1 MIYTVQNKESNLGYK
16 FRERKFKMNRKMKLN
31 EVQKVTSIKEMLNLA
46 VKEAGDKI
54 AFEYKDEDQKE
65 KTRQVTYKEFVR
77 DTEEL
82 GTALANLGMQDKHIA
97 IIGENSYKWLTV
109 YLTVLKSTG
118 VFVPIDRELT
128 VEGVINV
135 LKHSDS
141 EVLFYSERYEKWIPE
156 IKQEV
161 PNVKSFIGLNRK
173 EKNQDILSYDM
184 FKEEGKK
191 ALEKGS
197 KKYTEL
203 QDDENNLKLLVYTSG
218 TTGAPKGV
226 MLTEHNLIS
235 VVYYGL
241 QVADINTKCL
251 SVLPYH
257 HTYEAVAGILVA
269 LHKRACICI
278 NDSLKNVLKNLQF
291 YRPDYIYLVPAFTEI
306 FYKNI
311 WNNAQKTGK
320 DKMLKK
326 IIPISNALRKI
337 GIDLRNVFFKSIH
350 QAFGGNLKEI
360 VCGGAPIRPEIGKF
374 FNDIGITL
382 LNGYGI
388 TECSPLVSVNRLQFN
403 DSSTVGVVLPCC
415 EIKLENVTPD
425 GDGEIC
431 VKGDIVMKGY
441 YKEQE
446 RTDKVLKDGWF
457 NTEDYG
463 HINKKG
469 QLVINGRKKNLI
481 VLDNGKNVY
490 PEEIENYILGIPY
503 VQEVIVKG
511 KKNAIG
517 QEVALIA
524 EIFLNEE
531 KVEELKLENREQKL
545 KEDIHDVCKELPI
558 YKRISDIEIR
568 KEEFE
573 KTTTNKIKR

>member
-1 MIYTVQNKESNLGYK
+1 MNNKK
-16 FRERKFKMNRKMKLN
+16 IKLN
-31 EVQKVTSIKEMLNLA
+31 KVTKVTSIKEMLNLA
-46 VKEAGDKI
+46 VKESGEKI
-54 AFEYKDEDQKE
+54 AFEYKSETEKE
-65 KTRQVTYKEFVR
+65 KIIQVTYKEFAN
-77 DTEEL
+77 DIKQL
-82 GTALANLGMQDKHIA
+82 GTALANIGMHDKHIA

-109 YLTVLKSTG
+109 YLTVLQSTG
-118 VFVPIDRELT
+118 VFVPIDKELT
-128 VEGVINV
+128 VKDIINV

-141 EVLFYSERYEKWIPE
+141 EVLFYSEKYEKWIPQ
-156 IKQEV
+156 IKEEL
-161 PNVKSFIGLNRK
+161 PNIKFFIGLNK
-173 EKNQDILSYDM
+173 TEDDANILSYNKL
-184 FKEEGKK
+184 KENGKK
-191 ALEKGS
+191 LLNQES
-197 KKYTEL
+197 KIYTDL
-203 QDDENNLKLLVYTSG
+203 KDDENNLKLLVYTSG

-241 QVADINTKCL
+241 QVADIKTKCL

-278 NDSLKNVLKNLQF
+278 NDSLKNVLKNLQL
-291 YRPDYIYLVPAFTEI
+291 YKPDYIYLVPAFTEV

-311 WNNAQKTGK
+311 WSNAQKTGK
-320 DKMLKK
+320 DKILKK
-326 IIPISNALRKI
+326 MIPISNALRKI
-337 GIDLRNVFFKSIH
+337 GIDLRSKFFKSIH
-350 QAFGGNLKEI
+350 EAFGGNLKEI

-415 EIKLENVTPD
+415 EIKFENVTPD
-425 GDGEIC
+425 GDAEIC

-441 YKEQE
+441 YKDKE
-446 RTDKVLKDGWF
+446 RTNKVLKDGWF

-463 HINKKG
+463 RINKKG

-503 VQEVIVKG
+503 VQEVIEKS
-511 KKNAIG
+511 KKNEIG

-524 EIFLNEE
+524 EVFLNQE
-531 KVEELKLENREQKL
+531 KISELKLNNIEEKL
-545 KEDIHDVCKELPI
+545 KSDINESCKELPT

-568 KEEFE
+568 AQEFE

>member
-1 MIYTVQNKESNLGYK
+1 
-16 FRERKFKMNRKMKLN
+16 MKLN
-31 EVQKVTSIKEMLNLA
+31 EVRKVSSIKEMLNLA
-46 VKEAGDKI
+46 AKEDGKKI
-54 AFEYKDEDQKE
+54 AFQYKDEKQKIV
-65 KTRQVTYKEFVR
+65 QVTYKQFKE

-82 GTALANLGMQDKHIA
+82 GTALADIGMQNKHIA
-97 IIGENSYKWLTV
+97 MIGENSYKWLTV

-118 VFVPIDRELT
+118 VFVPIDKELT
-128 VEGVINV
+128 ANEIINV
-135 LKHSDS
+135 LKHSES
-141 EVLFYSERYEKWIPE
+141 QVLFYAEKYEKWIPQ

-161 PNVKSFIGLNRK
+161 PNIKYFIALSK
-173 EKNQDILSYDM
+173 KQDDEISLSYDK
-184 FKEEGKK
+184 FKANGKK
-191 ALEKGS
+191 LLKQQGNT
-197 KKYTEL
+197 KYTSL

-218 TTGAPKGV
+218 TTGEPKGV

-241 QVADINTKCL
+241 QVADIKTKCL

-269 LHKRACICI
+269 IHKRACICI
-278 NDSLKNVLKNLQF
+278 NDSLKNVLKNLQL
-291 YRPDYIYLVPAFTEI
+291 YKPDYIYLVPAFTEI

-311 WNNAQKTGK
+311 WANAEKTGK
-320 DKMLKK
+320 AKALKIML
-326 IIPISNALRKI
+326 PVSNVLRKV
-337 GIDLRNVFFKSIH
+337 GIDLRDVFFKSIH
-350 QAFGGNLKEI
+350 EAFGGNLKEI

-441 YKEQE
+441 YKEPE
-446 RTDKVLKDGWF
+446 KTARVLKDGWF

-469 QLVINGRKKNLI
+469 QLVISGRKKNLI

-503 VQEVIVKG
+503 VQEVVVKG
-511 KKNAIG
+511 KKNEIG
-517 QEVALIA
+517 QEVSLIA
-524 EIFLNEE
+524 EVFLNKE
-531 KVEELKLENREQKL
+531 KTEDMENVEETLRK
-545 KEDIHDVCKELPI
+545 DISDACKELPM
-558 YKRISDIEIR
+558 YKKIGNIEIR
-568 KEEFE
+568 KDEFA